1 METVA
6 SPGASRPLLE
16 RVVNAGWLPALPA
29 CLLVGFVL
37 VLPLAL
43 MLRISL
49 NRFVPGEL
57 MVAALTLENYA
68 AVLSDPFYLDTLV
81 VTLVVAT
88 LTTLICL
95 IAGLPAAYLLARIGA
110 RRIKGLLLILIV
122 LPLLTGNAVR
132 TAGWMVVLGD
142 HGILNRLLKAVGLID
157 EPVTILY
164 TPTAV
169 VIGLT
174 SVLLPFMIVTL
185 QSVMENIDPA
195 IEEASLSLGASP
207 MRTFAK
213 VVMPLAMPGIV
224 AGGLLCFI
232 LALNAYATPF
242 LLGGPKFRMMAPVL
256 YQQITAINNWPV
268 GATLGFVLMSVSLIF
283 SVLSASLLRTRR
295 GA

>member
-142 HGILNRLLKAVGLID
+142 HGILNRLLKAAGLID